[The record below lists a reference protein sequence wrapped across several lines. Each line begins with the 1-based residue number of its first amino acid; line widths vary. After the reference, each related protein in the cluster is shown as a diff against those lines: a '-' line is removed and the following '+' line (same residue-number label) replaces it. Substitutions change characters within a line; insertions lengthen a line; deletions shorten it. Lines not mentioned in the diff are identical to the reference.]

1 MIKIS
6 NVTKKYSNGVVSL
19 DNVSLEIPRSSVLGL
34 VGTNGAGKS
43 TLLRILAGILKEDD
57 GRIEVSGEEVFEN
70 STVKEKISFI
80 SDEGYLIPQFTLKMM
95 ADIYA
100 SVRKNFSHEKFNA
113 LCEKMR
119 LDQNRRISTFS
130 KGMKRQGEVILA
142 LSSNTEYLFFDETF
156 DGLDP
161 IARESARSMI
171 ADCVLDSGATV
182 ILSSHNLSEI
192 ENICDS
198 IALLDAGHLLFHK
211 SIMSALDDYKKYQ
224 LVFDE
229 ECDLENVGTGFER
242 MQKSGKL
249 LTFISSLDEE
259 KVLLRINALVP
270 ERQIIYCE
278 NVPLS
283 LEEIFSLEVEKSH
296 IRFN

>member
-19 DNVSLEIPRSSVLGL
+19 DNVSLEIPRSSILGL

-43 TLLRILAGILKEDD
+43 TLLRILSGILKEDE
-57 GRIEVSGEEVFEN
+57 GSIEISGEKIFEN
-70 STVKEKISFI
+70 SHVKEKISFI
-80 SDEGYLIPQFTLKMM
+80 SDEGYLIPQFTLETM

-100 SVRKNFSHEKFNA
+100 SVRENFSREKFNA

-119 LDQNRRISTFS
+119 LDKSRRISTFS
-130 KGMKRQGEVILA
+130 KGMRRQGEVILA

-171 ADCVLDSGATV
+171 AECVADSGATV

-211 SIMSALDDYKKYQ
+211 NLVTALDDYKKYQ
-224 LVFDE
+224 VVFDQ
-229 ECDLENVGTGFER
+229 ECDFEGMGMGFER
-242 MQKSGKL
+242 IQKSGKL

-259 KVLLRINALVP
+259 KVLLRINALLP

-278 NVPLS
+278 SVPLG
-283 LEEIFSLEVEKSH
+283 LEEIFSLEVEKSK
-296 IRFN
+296 IRF

>member
-6 NVTKKYSNGVVSL
+6 NVTKKYSNGVISL
-19 DNVSLEIPRSSVLGL
+19 DNVSLEIPRASILGL

-43 TLLRILAGILKEDD
+43 TLLRILAGILKEDS
-57 GRIEVSGEEVFEN
+57 GKVEISGEKIFEN
-70 STVKEKISFI
+70 SAVKEKISFI

-100 SVRKNFSHEKFNA
+100 SVRKNFSYEKFNT

-119 LDQNRRISTFS
+119 LDKNRRISTFS

-161 IARESARSMI
+161 IARESARQMI
-171 ADCVLDSGATV
+171 AECVLESNATV

-198 IALLDAGHLLFHK
+198 IALLDAGRLIFHK
-211 SIMSALDDYKKYQ
+211 SVMTALDDYKKYQ
-224 LVFDE
+224 VVFDE
-229 ECDLENVGTGFER
+229 VCDFENVGAGFEKI
-242 MQKSGKL
+242 QKSGKL

-259 KVLLRINALVP
+259 KVLIRINALVP
-270 ERQIIYCE
+270 ERQIVYCE
-278 NVPLS
+278 SVPLS

-296 IRFN
+296 IKF